1 MSQGYRPTPHPT
13 RRTTQILLSLWV
25 VLTLAQ
31 LAFVLGYGHNQPWAD
46 EWEFVPTLTGHEPVG
61 PFFLNP
67 HNEHR
72 LPLPRLI
79 YVALWE
85 LTHDFRSGMVLQVCL
100 LSIMAYRGMHL
111 AEWRRGRPHWA
122 DAFFPLTL
130 LHVGHCENLLMGY
143 QLCFVLA
150 SALAF
155 GVLELAVRATPQN
168 GPRTTWLAA
177 LAALALALC
186 GGFGIILAVPILVW
200 VGSLVVTRT
209 PETSP
214 PSPLSEAERGNRNR
228 PLCQIAI
235 SLVTVAYIAYYFATY
250 ERPPTHPPF
259 AWKNWVASFEVAG
272 QFLAI
277 SFGIGVGAVWFVV
290 LPVLLLA
297 SGTAIRTRGIF
308 AVAVGAI
315 LLALAIGASRGGF
328 NSQMGMGL
336 WPRYSVLAW
345 LFPAATYLASLN
357 HRDAR
362 SHWMPI
368 GMATLAIL
376 AYFPNTIYGLN
387 YGNRHDYRLSA
398 MEQQLSTGESADG
411 IVQHLMEGTGQEA
424 RARIGIPML
433 HAAKIG
439 PFAEWKGTP

>member
-1 MSQGYRPTPHPT
+1 MSQGYRPAPHPT
-13 RRTTQILLSLWV
+13 RRTGQILLGLWAL
-25 VLTLAQ
+25 LTLSQ
-31 LAFVLGYGHNQPWAD
+31 LAFVLGFGHNQPWAD

-61 PFFLNP
+61 PFLLHP

-79 YVALWE
+79 YIVLWE
-85 LTHDFRSGMVLQVCL
+85 LTHDFRAGMVLQVGL
-100 LSIMAYRGMHL
+100 LSVMAYRGMRL
-111 AEWRRGRPHWA
+111 AEWQRGRPRWA
-122 DAFFPLTL
+122 DAIFPLTL

-155 GVLELAVRATPQN
+155 GVLELAVRATPTHRS
-168 GPRTTWLAA
+168 RTAWLAA
-177 LAALALALC
+177 LAALALSLC

-200 VGSLVVTRT
+200 VGSLSVSRI

-214 PSPLSEAERGNRNR
+214 PNPLSETEKGNGNR
-228 PLCQIAI
+228 PFLPIAI
-235 SLVTVAYIAYYFATY
+235 SLVTVAYISYYFATY
-250 ERPPTHPPF
+250 ERPPEHPPF
-259 AWKNWVASFEVAG
+259 AWNNWSASVQVAG

-290 LPVLLLA
+290 LSVLVIA
-297 SGTAIRTRGIF
+297 SGAVIRSRGIV
-308 AVAVGAI
+308 AVAAGAI

-328 NSQMGMGL
+328 NSNMGL

-345 LFPAATYLASLN
+345 LLPAATYLASLH
-357 HRDAR
+357 HRDTK
-362 SHWMPI
+362 SHWMPS
-368 GMATLAIL
+368 GLAVLAIL
-376 AYFPNTIYGLN
+376 AYLPNTIYGLN
-387 YGNRHDYRLSA
+387 YGNRHDQWLGA
-398 MEQQLSTGESADG
+398 IEQQLSTGESAEG
-411 IVQHLMEGTGQEA
+411 IVQHLLQGTGQEA

-439 PFAEWKGTP
+439 PFARWKGAP

>member
-1 MSQGYRPTPHPT
+1 MSQGYRPTPQPT
-13 RRTTQILLSLWV
+13 RRTTRILLGLWALLALSLM
-25 VLTLAQ
+25 
-31 LAFVLGYGHNQPWAD
+31 AFVLGFGHNQPWAD

-61 PFFLNP
+61 PFFLHP

-72 LPLPRLI
+72 LPLPRFI

-85 LTHDFRSGMVLQVCL
+85 LTHDFRAGMVLQVGL
-100 LSIMAYRGMHL
+100 LSMMAYRGMRL
-111 AEWRRGRPHWA
+111 AECRRGRPHWA

-155 GVLELAVRATPQN
+155 GVLELAVRSTPTHR
-168 GPRTTWLAA
+168 PRTARLAA
-177 LAALALALC
+177 LASLALALC
-186 GGFGIILAVPILVW
+186 GGFGIILAVPILAW
-200 VGSLVVTRT
+200 VGSLMV
-209 PETSP
+209 S
-214 PSPLSEAERGNRNR
+214 NRKRN
-228 PLCQIAI
+228 LAIGI
-235 SLVTVAYIAYYFATY
+235 SLVTLAYIGFYFSTY
-250 ERPPTHPPF
+250 ERPPEHPPF
-259 AWKNWVASFEVAG
+259 ALKNAVASLQVAG

-290 LPVLLLA
+290 LPLLLVA
-297 SGTAIRTRGIF
+297 SGIAIRTRGIF
-308 AVAVGAI
+308 AVAGGAI

-328 NSQMGMGL
+328 NSQMGL

-345 LFPAATYLASLN
+345 LLPATTFLASLN

-362 SHWMPI
+362 SNAISM
-368 GMATLAIL
+368 GMAIVAIL
-376 AYFPNTIYGLN
+376 AFLPNTIHGLN
-387 YGNRHDYRLSA
+387 YGSGHDRWLSA
-398 MEQQLSTGESADG
+398 MEQQLAIGESAED
-411 IVQHLMEGTGQEA
+411 IVHHLQEGTGQEA

-439 PFAEWKGTP
+439 PVAGWKGAP